1 METRVLLDRT
11 SDPLEWVE
19 RALLLHEPESVVEAV
34 KESGL
39 RGRGGA
45 GFPAGVKWEAVAA
58 SDHPQRFIV
67 ANGAEGEPGSYKD
80 RYLMEHRPDLVVGGA
95 VLAAWATGAK
105 KAYFYV
111 HHGAE
116 QARRSLGEALA
127 RARRRGILDRV
138 GLEVEVVSASIGY
151 VAGEETAV
159 IQSIEGKPALPQV
172 KPPYPTVKGLFGCP
186 TVVNNFETLA
196 HVPGIVE
203 RGPEWF
209 RSLGTED
216 TPGTL
221 LLTLRGVKNPGVYE
235 FRAGTRLIDAI
246 SAAGGAGGKIKAV
259 LPGGYSSAF
268 LGYGDLDVPLE
279 YSALREKGSFL
290 GCGAVH
296 IFGSQECMVEV
307 TRKISHFF
315 AAETCGQCFPCRRG
329 TRNFLRSMLEA
340 ERGYANGEWRKEVED
355 SLALAVRKTICG
367 LVSVAAKPVKSALE
381 LFPEEFS
388 LHLEQ
393 KEKACAFCSGREA

>member
-1 METRVLLDRT
+1 MGTRVLLDRT
-11 SDPLEWVE
+11 FDPLDTVE
-19 RALLLHEPESVVEAV
+19 RALLLHEPEAVLEMV

-45 GFPAGVKWEAVAA
+45 GFPAGLKWQAVAG
-58 SDHPQRFIV
+58 SGSPDRFLI
-67 ANGAEGEPGSYKD
+67 ANGAEGEPGSLKD
-80 RYLMEHRPDLVVGGA
+80 RFLMEHRPDLVVGGLI
-95 VLAAWATGAK
+95 LAAWATGAR
-105 KAYFYV
+105 KAYLYV

-116 QARRSLGEALA
+116 EARLSLAEAVSRAGE
-127 RARRRGILDRV
+127 RGLLSRV

-172 KPPYPTVKGLFGCP
+172 KPPYPTAKGLFGCP
-186 TVVNNFETLA
+186 TVVNNIETLA

-221 LLTLRGVKNPGVYE
+221 LLTLNGVKHPGVYE

-246 SAAGGAGGKIKAV
+246 SAAGGARGKIKAV
-259 LPGGYSSAF
+259 LPGGYSSGF

-279 YSALREKGSFL
+279 YSALRERGSFL

-296 IFGSQECMVEV
+296 VFESGECMVEV
-307 TRKISHFF
+307 TRRISHFF

-340 ERGYANGEWRKEVED
+340 ERGYANGEWKKGLDE
-355 SLALAVRKTICG
+355 SLALALRKTICG
-367 LVSVAAKPVKSALE
+367 LVSVAAKPVRTALE
-381 LFPEEFS
+381 LFPKEFS
-388 LHLEQ
+388 LHLD
-393 KEKACAFCSGREA
+393 EKRVACALCSGKEA